1 MSVAQG
7 PLEHLEQEEVQHH
20 QWVAEFHCSD
30 CQGEEGPGLLQVLVH
45 QRRQAPVSQ
54 SLPWQSEVVEAGAGL
69 ASDKP

>member
-7 PLEHLEQEEVQHH
+7 PLEHLGQEEVQHL
-20 QWVAEFHCSD
+20 QSEVEFHCSG
-30 CQGEEGPGLLQVLVH
+30 CQGEEGPGLHLVLAH
-45 QRRQAPVSQ
+45 QKHQAHVFQ